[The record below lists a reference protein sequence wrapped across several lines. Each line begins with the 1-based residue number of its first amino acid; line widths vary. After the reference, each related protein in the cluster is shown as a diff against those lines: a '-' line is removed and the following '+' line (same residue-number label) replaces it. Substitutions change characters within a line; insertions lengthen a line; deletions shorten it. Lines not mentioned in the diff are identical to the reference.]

1 MGGKRSSEIY
11 EMYGRSMFCSCCV
24 GQEGTCFASKKRNKV
39 TIIIKIKEKIQLKI
53 RKHDSGE
60 KKSKKTMVK
69 TTVTKKKRK
78 NVRRTK

>member
-1 MGGKRSSEIY
+1 
-11 EMYGRSMFCSCCV
+11 MYGRSTFCSCCV
-24 GQEGTCFASKKRNKV
+24 GQKGTCFASKKRNKIM
-39 TIIIKIKEKIQLKI
+39 IIIKIKEKIPIKI

-69 TTVTKKKRK
+69 TTVTKKGKRK